1 MTGKVYCSVS
11 HSLCKIS
18 LLLWSHNRIVPC
30 FCREFGQ
37 LFTKASDSN
46 IILLLIR
53 YFGCICYLVHGKCW
67 LIEKVKLKK
76 KKYSCFAISGAIY
89 RVFEANRK
97 ICIKS
102 QIP

>member
-1 MTGKVYCSVS
+1 MTGKVFCSVS

-18 LLLWSHNRIVPC
+18 LSLWSHNRIVPC
-30 FCREFGQ
+30 LCREFVQ

-46 IILLLIR
+46 FAFD

-76 KKYSCFAISGAIY
+76 KLNFH
-89 RVFEANRK
+89 VLQ
-97 ICIKS
+97 S
-102 QIP
+102 QEPYNFL